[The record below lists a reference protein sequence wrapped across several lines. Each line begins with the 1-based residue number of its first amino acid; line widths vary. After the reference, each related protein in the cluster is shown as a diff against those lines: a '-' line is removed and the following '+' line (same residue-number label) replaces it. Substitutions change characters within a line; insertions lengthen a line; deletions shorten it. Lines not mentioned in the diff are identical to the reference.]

1 MSAVILSKS
10 DNYSEPCLGQRGG
23 GMHNLIQLIG
33 NSAGIL
39 GIVICLVTGIM
50 RLSGHP
56 VVFGFEAITLFI
68 GGIALMV
75 MACLAK
81 LESQQK

>member
-1 MSAVILSKS
+1 MQK
-10 DNYSEPCLGQRGG
+10 
-23 GMHNLIQLIG
+23 LIQTVG
-33 NSAGIL
+33 NIAAIL
-39 GIVICLVTGIM
+39 GIAICLITGLM
-50 RLSGHP
+50 RLSGQP

-81 LESQQK
+81 LQVQQK

>member
-1 MSAVILSKS
+1 M
-10 DNYSEPCLGQRGG
+10 QR
-23 GMHNLIQLIG
+23 LIQTGG
-33 NSAGIL
+33 NIAAIL
-39 GIVICLVTGIM
+39 GIAICLITGLM
-50 RLSGHP
+50 RLSGQA

-81 LESQQK
+81 LHIQRT